1 MKRFIAILSVILLA
15 LTAAAQDT
23 VVPSRPKVGVVL
35 SGGGAKGFAHIGAL
49 RVIEE
54 AGIPI
59 DYIAGTSMGSIIG
72 GLYAVGY
79 DPDMMQKLCT
89 EQDWDLIIK
98 DQIPRKFMPL
108 EKRINERHYLLTMP
122 YKNGKL
128 KLKRSLMKPS
138 KRYFW
143 MVWNYFGYY

>member
-1 MKRFIAILSVILLA
+1 MKHFFAIIAIMLL
-15 LTAAAQDT
+15 TFTVTAQDT
-23 VVPSRPKVGVVL
+23 VAPRRPKVGVVL

-79 DPDMMQKLCT
+79 DPDMMEKLCT
-89 EQDWDLIIK
+89 EQNWDLIIK
-98 DQIPRKFMPL
+98 DKIPRKFIP
-108 EKRINERHYLLTMP
+108 
-122 YKNGKL
+122 
-128 KLKRSLMKPS
+128 
-138 KRYFW
+138 
-143 MVWNYFGYY
+143 